1 MAFATTK
8 DKILYIFFG
17 FFVANAVIAELISVK
32 LFDFGQVVGL
42 PKDTYIMAL
51 GLLPWPIV
59 FLATDALNEFYG
71 EKVVRQLS
79 IVTSC
84 LLLYVFF
91 IIYLVDHMQA
101 WNHQDILQAE
111 LLAKNPNA
119 TQAELNDVLK
129 FPGINNTQFHTAYAQ
144 SGFLIFGSVIAFL
157 IGQFADIAFFGVFK
171 RWSKGKYIWL
181 RATGSTVISQFID
194 TVFVIGIGFYLPGYV
209 DGHQY
214 WNMILTGYFIKLIFA
229 ISLTPLIYAVHYTMK
244 KVFKLESVAYEKA

>member
-71 EKVVRQLS
+71 KKVVRQLS

-91 IIYLVDHMQA
+91 IIWLVNGMEA
-101 WNHQDILQAE
+101 WNHQDVLQAE
-111 LLAKNPNA
+111 LLKKNPGI
-119 TQAELNDVLK
+119 TWAEMQKVLRL
-129 FPGINNTQFHTAYAQ
+129 PGVTNTEFSAAYAQ
-144 SGFLIFGSVIAFL
+144 SGFLIFGSVTAFL
-157 IGQFADIAFFGVFK
+157 IGQFVDITLFSVFK
-171 RWSKGKYIWL
+171 RVTKGKYIWL
-181 RATGSTVISQFID
+181 RATGSTVISQFVD
-194 TVFVIGIGFYLPGYV
+194 TFIVIGIGFYLPGYV
-209 DGHQY
+209 TGEQY
-214 WNMILTGYFIKLIFA
+214 WNMILTGYFIKLLFA
-229 ISLTPLIYAVHYTMK
+229 VSLTPLIYVVHYTMK
-244 KVFKLESVAYEKA
+244 KVFKLESVTYEKA